1 MAETAMKGLSG
12 SLENLSMSLS
22 LYGDLDDDEN
32 EYAQPQAAGQF
43 ARLSQPF
50 NLYLAFS

>member
-1 MAETAMKGLSG
+1 MPQHRQPSAVSMAETAMKGLSG

-32 EYAQPQAAGQF
+32 EYAQP
-43 ARLSQPF
+43 
-50 NLYLAFS
+50 

>member
-1 MAETAMKGLSG
+1 
-12 SLENLSMSLS
+12 MSLS

-43 ARLSQPF
+43 ARLSQSF
-50 NLYLAFS
+50 NLSLEFS